1 MATDRRKTGRRSADP
16 HTRLAAL
23 LGHSFKNPEA
33 LDEALTHRS
42 AAERQRVDAAF
53 RYGNERLEFLGDRVL
68 SLVVADMLLTQ
79 FPTESEG
86 ELARRHASLVRAGAL
101 ATVAREIELGGELIL
116 GESEDA
122 TGGRDKSAILADA
135 CEAVIGALYLDGG
148 LDAARGFIERLWQPL
163 IAGSPKPPRDPK
175 TELQEW
181 AQGRGLPLPAY
192 REVGREGPAHAP
204 KFVIEVEVRGHP
216 AVRGAGG
223 NKREA
228 ERIAAQSLL
237 ETLR

>member
-1 MATDRRKTGRRSADP
+1 MADRRRTGRRSAEAQ
-16 HTRLAAL
+16 TRLADVLA
-23 LGHSFKNPEA
+23 HSFRNPAILEEA
-33 LDEALTHRS
+33 LMHRS
-42 AAERQRVDAAF
+42 AAERQRVDAVF
-53 RYGNERLEFLGDRVL
+53 RFGNERLEFLGDRVL

-79 FPTESEG
+79 FPSESEG
-86 ELARRHASLVRAGAL
+86 ELARRHAALVRAGAL
-101 ATVAREIELGGELIL
+101 AVVAREIGLGQDLIL

-148 LDAARGFIERLWQPL
+148 LDAARGFIERCWQPL
-163 IAGSPKPPRDPK
+163 IAGTPKPPRDPK

-204 KFVIEVEVRGHP
+204 KFVIEVEVKGQA

-228 ERIAAQSLL
+228 ERIAAQTLL

>member
-1 MATDRRKTGRRSADP
+1 VAADRRKTGRRSADA
-16 HTRLAAL
+16 HTRLAGL
-23 LGHSFKNPEA
+23 LGHSFKNPAA

-53 RYGNERLEFLGDRVL
+53 RFGNERLEFLGDRVL
-68 SLVVADMLLTQ
+68 SLVVADMLLAQ
-79 FPTESEG
+79 FPAESEG
-86 ELARRHASLVRAGAL
+86 ELARRHAALVRAGAL
-101 ATVAREIELGGELIL
+101 AAVAREIELGSDLIL

-163 IAGSPKPPRDPK
+163 IAGSPRPPRDPK

-192 REVGREGPAHAP
+192 REVGRDGPAHAP
-204 KFVIEVEVRGHP
+204 KFVIEVEVKGHA

>member
-1 MATDRRKTGRRSADP
+1 MATDRRKSPRRSADS
-16 HTRLAAL
+16 HTRLTGL
-23 LGHSFKNPEA
+23 LGHSFKNFATLE
-33 LDEALTHRS
+33 EALTHRS
-42 AAERQRVDAAF
+42 AAERQRVDTAF
-53 RYGNERLEFLGDRVL
+53 RFGNERLEFLGDRVL
-68 SLVVADMLLTQ
+68 SLVVADMLLAQ
-79 FPTESEG
+79 FPAESEG
-86 ELARRHASLVRAGAL
+86 ELARRHAALVRAGAL
-101 ATVAREIELGGELIL
+101 AAVAREIELGKDLIL

-148 LDAARGFIERLWQPL
+148 LAAARGFIEQRWQPL

-204 KFVIEVEVRGHP
+204 KFVIEVEVKGHA

-228 ERIAAQSLL
+228 ERIAAQTLL

>member
-1 MATDRRKTGRRSADP
+1 MATDRRRTSRRSADA
-16 HTRLAAL
+16 HTRLTGL
-23 LGHSFKNPEA
+23 LGHSFKDPAA
-33 LDEALTHRS
+33 LEEALTHRS
-42 AAERQRVDAAF
+42 ATERQRVDAGF
-53 RYGNERLEFLGDRVL
+53 RHGNERLEFLGDRVL
-68 SLVVADMLLTQ
+68 SLVVADMLLAQ
-79 FPTESEG
+79 FPDESEG
-86 ELARRHASLVRAGAL
+86 ELARRHAALVRAGAL
-101 ATVAREIELGGELIL
+101 AAVAREIELGSDLIL

-122 TGGRDKSAILADA
+122 TGGRDKPAILADA
-135 CEAVIGALYLDGG
+135 CEAVIGALYIDSG
-148 LDAARGFIERLWQPL
+148 LAAARGFIERLWQPL
-163 IAGSPKPPRDPK
+163 ISGSPKPPRDPK

-204 KFVIEVEVRGHP
+204 KFVIEVAVKGHA

-228 ERIAAQSLL
+228 ERIAAQALL